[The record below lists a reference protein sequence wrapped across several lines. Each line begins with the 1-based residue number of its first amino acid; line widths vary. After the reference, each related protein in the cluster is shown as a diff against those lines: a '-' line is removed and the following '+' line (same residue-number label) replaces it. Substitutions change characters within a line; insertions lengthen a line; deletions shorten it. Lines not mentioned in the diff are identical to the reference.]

1 MAVIVTMKKIKVYL
15 YTVYNKYIKYIIV
28 FSIKVYILC
37 YEGNLPELTDQH
49 ILSVFLASGITNGQV
64 NHLGILLGLSRDQL
78 AHLRSEDPN
87 HPAWYAM
94 VTVRMWLD
102 KESLS
107 LKQSYKELEG
117 KLCQCH
123 LNSIVPRLYGKE
135 RYTAIGKL
143 KVSRLHRITA

>member
-1 MAVIVTMKKIKVYL
+1 MKKIKVYL
-15 YTVYNKYIKYIIV
+15 YTVIV
-28 FSIKVYILC
+28 FKVFNLC
-37 YEGNLPELTDQH
+37 NAGNLPELTDQH
-49 ILSVFLASGITNGQV
+49 ILSIFLASGITIGQV

-94 VTVRMWLD
+94 VTVRMWLE

-135 RYTAIGKL
+135 RYTAISKL
-143 KVSRLHRITA
+143 KVTRLYMNNCLMSYVK